1 MADKKGIPLSSIAG
15 FPPDVIQKL
24 AAYWITTAE
33 ELAGAAA
40 LENGAAGLATL
51 TGLTDQQFGDL
62 LTKVQAVMP
71 ASMAAA
77 GTAVPGAL
85 TRHGLGALDNREAG
99 NAGGA
104 STNAVGGAAPAAA
117 APLPLNV
124 DLHAGFPPVRDQGMR
139 STCVAHACTA
149 VREYL
154 TGAQSTSQ
162 DFSEQ
167 FLYWDCKHHDNAP
180 SQEGTYVSTGM
191 DRLRADGIPNEA
203 DWPYNPNPIPG
214 NEPQDPAP
222 NGILDKAAPQRITSS
237 SSLNA
242 NNVDALRQAL
252 AAKNPVAFAVSVY
265 SSWFAEP
272 TQTTGDIRL
281 PLPGEKLEGGHAL
294 CVVGYQ
300 TDASVPG
307 GGYFL
312 VRNSWGAAYAN
323 QSPVAAGYIRIPYAY
338 VSQYA
343 NSAYLA
349 FVSTSPQPTKPWWQI
364 LLDWLRGAH

>member
-1 MADKKGIPLSSIAG
+1 MADKKGTPLSSIAG

-40 LENGAAGLATL
+40 LENGAAGLAKL
-51 TGLTDQQFGDL
+51 AGLTDQQLGDL
-62 LTKVQAVMP
+62 LTKVEAALP
-71 ASMAAA
+71 ASMTAAGAAA
-77 GTAVPGAL
+77 RGML
-85 TRHGLGALDNREAG
+85 NRHGMGALDTQDA
-99 NAGGA
+99 AL
-104 STNAVGGAAPAAA
+104 TNAAGGAAPAAA
-117 APLPLNV
+117 APLPPNV
-124 DLHAGFPPVRDQGMR
+124 DLHASFPPVRDQGMR
-139 STCVAHACTA
+139 GTCVAHACTA

-167 FLYWDCKHHDNAP
+167 FLYWNCKHHDNAP
-180 SQEGTYVSTGM
+180 SQEGTYISTGM

-203 DWPYNPNPIPG
+203 DWPYDPNPIPG

-222 NGILDKAAPQRITSS
+222 NGILDKAAPRRIISS
-237 SSLNA
+237 SKLNA

-252 AAKNPVAFAVSVY
+252 AVQNPVAFAVSVY

-281 PLPGEKLEGGHAL
+281 PLPGEQLEGGHAL
-294 CVVGYQ
+294 CAVGYQ

-312 VRNSWGAAYAN
+312 VRNSWGTAYAR
-323 QSPVAAGYIRIPYAY
+323 QSPVAPGYIRIPYAY

-343 NSAYLA
+343 NSAYA
-349 FVSTSPQPTKPWWQI
+349 AVVSTSPQPTKPWWQI